1 MSWLEIRNENKIVI
15 LQTKSEYAECVY
27 TKRERSHSG
36 VELPQYSAARKEEY
50 LAILVV
56 MKVAIEHQPRSDAG
70 I

>member
-1 MSWLEIRNENKIVI
+1 MSEMM
-15 LQTKSEYAECVY
+15 SCVY

>member
-1 MSWLEIRNENKIVI
+1 MMLSVCTQRGKG
-15 LQTKSEYAECVY
+15 
-27 TKRERSHSG
+27 HSG

-50 LAILVV
+50 VAILVI

>member
-1 MSWLEIRNENKIVI
+1 MMS
-15 LQTKSEYAECVY
+15 CVY
-27 TKRERSHSG
+27 TKRDRSHSR

-50 LAILVV
+50 LAILVI